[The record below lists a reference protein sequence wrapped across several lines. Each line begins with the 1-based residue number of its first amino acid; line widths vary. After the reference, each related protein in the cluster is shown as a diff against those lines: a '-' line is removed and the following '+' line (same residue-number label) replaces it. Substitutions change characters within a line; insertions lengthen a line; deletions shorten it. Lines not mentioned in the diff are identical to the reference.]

1 MDAGQHVSRDMLF
14 ISHANPEDN
23 DITRWLALQ
32 LAKDGYGVWCDL
44 TKLLGGENF
53 WKDAEEAIRS
63 RTIKFIYVLSRT
75 SNEKE
80 GPRNELQIAKN
91 VARKDAALHD
101 FIIPLHIDDLPHG
114 EVNVLL
120 TSINSIPFGKSW
132 AKGYAQLLEVLERE
146 GIPKNPNFN
155 PAAVL
160 SWWRAQFSA
169 ERGVKREPDTY
180 LSNFLRIKSTPDAL
194 WLHTLARS
202 VPRGAVEP
210 ERRLAYSGFMD
221 GIDLV
226 TFASP
231 DDIKPALGESV
242 SIVESNSF
250 LVPDVLSGKTPFDV
264 RKGRY
269 FLSRLLRECW
279 ERWIGASALGEY
291 ALSNR
296 ANCYFF
302 KKGDLPNFDVPFT
315 NLEGKQTY
323 RSVVG
328 YATQS
333 DGSKRYW
340 HFAVQARPVLSPSL
354 GYLISSHVIFT
365 SDGVTPWSSHST
377 MHSARRRQC
386 KSWFNPEWRDRL
398 LATLH
403 WLSQGSPTLSV
414 PVGSGVSIEVSVT
427 PDQFESEISYTDP
440 PTRQQR
446 LLLSASEQE
455 VEIPTEDQE
464 FEEDDDDEGTDET
477 EEQS

>member
-1 MDAGQHVSRDMLF
+1 MLF

-23 DITRWLALQ
+23 DFTCWLALQ

-53 WKDAEEAIRS
+53 WKDAEDAIRT

-75 SNEKE
+75 SNEKD

-91 VARKDAALHD
+91 VLRKDKALHD
-101 FIIPLHIDDLPHG
+101 FIVPLHVDDLPHG
-114 EVNVLL
+114 EINVLL
-120 TSINSIPFGKSW
+120 TSINAVPFEKSW
-132 AKGYAQLLEVLERE
+132 AKGYVQLLEVLERE
-146 GIPKNPNFN
+146 KVPKNPNFN

-160 SWWRAQFSA
+160 SWWREQFSA
-169 ERGVKREPDTY
+169 ERGVKQQPETY
-180 LSNFLRIKSTPDAL
+180 LSNSLRVKSTPQSL
-194 WLHTLARS
+194 WLHTLVRS
-202 VPRGAVEP
+202 TTGPVQP
-210 ERRLAYSGFMD
+210 ENRLTHAGFMD

-226 TFASP
+226 TFASA
-231 DDIKPALGESV
+231 DDIRPALGESV
-242 SIVESNSF
+242 SVVESNAF
-250 LVPDVLSGKTPFDV
+250 LVSALLQGKTQLDA

-279 ERWIGASALGEY
+279 ERWIGASTLGAY

-302 KKGDLPNFDVPFT
+302 KKDAQANLDIHFT
-315 NLEGKQTY
+315 NSEGKRTY

-328 YATQS
+328 YATQA
-333 DGSKRYW
+333 DGSRRYW
-340 HFAVQARPVLSPSL
+340 HFAVQARPALAPCL

-365 SDGVTPWSSHST
+365 SDGVTPWSSQT
-377 MHSARRRQC
+377 KMHSARRRQC

-403 WLSQGSPTLSV
+403 WLSQGGPTLSIPAGGGLSV
-414 PVGSGVSIEVSVT
+414 EVSVA
-427 PDQFESEISYTDP
+427 PDEFESEVSYADP
-440 PTRQQR
+440 LTRKQR
-446 LLLSASEQE
+446 LLLSMSENGE
-455 VEIPTEDQE
+455 TTSTENEE
-464 FEEDDDDEGTDET
+464 FGEEDSEDDEDVES